1 MRRATALFTT
11 GATAVALLT
20 AWQSGSG
27 PRSLGGVHVVAAPPA
42 ATAPRPTSKRAAHK
56 SAAAAG
62 VPQSTSAPRHIAG
75 ALVSTPYGNVQVSA
89 TVVGHRLTDVR
100 PLQLTDAGST
110 SVSIS
115 AAAVPILHQEALT
128 AQSANI
134 DAVSGATYTSEGYK
148 QSLQS
153 ALDQAHL

>member
-1 MRRATALFTT
+1 M
-11 GATAVALLT
+11 
-20 AWQSGSG
+20 
-27 PRSLGGVHVVAAPPA
+27 
-42 ATAPRPTSKRAAHK
+42 
-56 SAAAAG
+56 
-62 VPQSTSAPRHIAG
+62 
-75 ALVSTPYGNVQVSA
+75 STPYGNVQVSA

-115 AAAVPILHQEALT
+115 AAAVPVLQQEALS

-134 DAVSGATYTSEGYK
+134 DSVSGATYTSEGYK